1 MIWKKNLRR
10 DKALRISK
18 IPYLIIMILL
28 LSQISV
34 FEGGMGKWWKNKEIV
49 NKLQLTSGQVQSI
62 EQIFN
67 LHKGKLNE
75 KKKVLL
81 IKEKE
86 LNQKLKDPEANRAEI
101 NELAEQVDLLKLQ
114 LRKKHRNMQ
123 LEIRELLNPEQRKI
137 LYNIWSNR
145 KHKK

>member
-34 FEGGMGKWWKNKEIV
+34 FAGGMGKWWKNTEIV
-49 NKLQLTSGQVQSI
+49 NKLQLTSQQVQSI

-67 LHKGKLNE
+67 LHKGKLGE
-75 KKKVLL
+75 KKRSLL
-81 IKEKE
+81 IKDKE
-86 LNQKLKDPEANRAEI
+86 LNQKLKDPEADRGEI
-101 NELAEQVDLLKLQ
+101 NELAEEVDLLKLQ
-114 LRKKHRNMQ
+114 LRKILRIMQ
-123 LEIRELLNPEQRKI
+123 LEIREVLTPEQRKI
-137 LYNIWSNR
+137 LYNIWSN
-145 KHKK
+145 KKYKK

>member
-34 FEGGMGKWWKNKEIV
+34 FAGGMGKWWKNTEIV
-49 NKLQLTSGQVQSI
+49 NKLQLTSQQVQSI

-67 LHKGKLNE
+67 LHKGKLGE
-75 KKKVLL
+75 KKRSLL
-81 IKEKE
+81 IKDKE
-86 LNQKLKDPEANRAEI
+86 LNQKLKDPEADRGEI
-101 NELAEQVDLLKLQ
+101 NELAEEVDLLKLQ
-114 LRKKHRNMQ
+114 LRKIHRIMQ
-123 LEIRELLNPEQRKI
+123 LEIREVLTPEQRKI
-137 LYNIWSNR
+137 LYNIWSN
-145 KHKK
+145 KKYKK

>member
-1 MIWKKNLRR
+1 
-10 DKALRISK
+10 
-18 IPYLIIMILL
+18 
-28 LSQISV
+28 
-34 FEGGMGKWWKNKEIV
+34 MGKWWKNKEIV

-75 KKKVLL
+75 KKRSLL

-86 LNQKLKDPEANRAEI
+86 LNQKLKDPEANRADI
-101 NELAEQVDLLKLQ
+101 NELAEEVDLLKLQ

>member
-1 MIWKKNLRR
+1 
-10 DKALRISK
+10 
-18 IPYLIIMILL
+18 
-28 LSQISV
+28 
-34 FEGGMGKWWKNKEIV
+34 MGKWWKNKEIV

-75 KKKVLL
+75 KKRSLL

-86 LNQKLKDPEANRAEI
+86 LNQKLKDPEANRADI
-101 NELAEQVDLLKLQ
+101 NELAEEVDLLKLQ

-123 LEIRELLNPEQRKI
+123 LEIRELLTPEQRKI

>member
-34 FEGGMGKWWKNKEIV
+34 FAGGMGKWWKNKAIV

-75 KKKVLL
+75 KKRSLL

-86 LNQKLKDPEANRAEI
+86 LNQKLKDPEANRADI
-101 NELAEQVDLLKLQ
+101 NELAEEVDLLKLQ

-123 LEIRELLNPEQRKI
+123 LEIRELLTPEQRKI

>member
-34 FEGGMGKWWKNKEIV
+34 FAGGMGKWWKNTEIV
-49 NKLQLTSGQVQSI
+49 NKLQLTSQQVQSI

-67 LHKGKLNE
+67 LHKGKLGE
-75 KKKVLL
+75 KKRSLL
-81 IKEKE
+81 IKDKE
-86 LNQKLKDPEANRAEI
+86 LNQKLKDPEADRGEI
-101 NELAEQVDLLKLQ
+101 NELAEEVDLLKLQ
-114 LRKKHRNMQ
+114 LGKIHRIMQ
-123 LEIRELLNPEQRKI
+123 LEIREVLTPEQRKI
-137 LYNIWSNR
+137 LYNIWSN
-145 KHKK
+145 KKYKK

>member
-34 FEGGMGKWWKNKEIV
+34 FAGGMGKWWKNKEIV

-75 KKKVLL
+75 KKRSLL

-86 LNQKLKDPEANRAEI
+86 LNQKIKDPEANRADI
-101 NELAEQVDLLKLQ
+101 NELAEEVDLLKLQ

-123 LEIRELLNPEQRKI
+123 LEIRELLTPEQRKI

>member
-34 FEGGMGKWWKNKEIV
+34 FAGGMGKWWKNKEIV
-49 NKLQLTSGQVQSI
+49 NKLQLTSAQVQSI

-75 KKKVLL
+75 KKRSLL
-81 IKEKE
+81 IKDKE
-86 LNQKLKDPEANRAEI
+86 LNQKLKDPEADRGEI
-101 NELAEQVDLLKLQ
+101 NELAEEVDLLKLQ
-114 LRKKHRNMQ
+114 LRKIHRIMQ
-123 LEIRELLNPEQRKI
+123 LEIREVLTPEQRKI
-137 LYNIWSNR
+137 LYNIWSN
-145 KHKK
+145 KKYKK

>member
-34 FEGGMGKWWKNKEIV
+34 FAGGMGKWWKNKEIV
-49 NKLQLTSGQVQSI
+49 NKLQLTSQQVQSI

-67 LHKGKLNE
+67 LHKGKLGE
-75 KKKVLL
+75 KKRSLL
-81 IKEKE
+81 IKDKE
-86 LNQKLKDPEANRAEI
+86 LNQKLKDPEADRGEI
-101 NELAEQVDLLKLQ
+101 NELAEEVDLLKLQ
-114 LRKKHRNMQ
+114 LRKIHRIMQ
-123 LEIRELLNPEQRKI
+123 LEIREVLTPEQRKI
-137 LYNIWSNR
+137 LYNIWSN
-145 KHKK
+145 KKYKK

>member
-34 FEGGMGKWWKNKEIV
+34 FAGGMGKWWKNKAIV

-75 KKKVLL
+75 KKRSLL

-123 LEIRELLNPEQRKI
+123 LEIRELLTPEQRKI

>member
-34 FEGGMGKWWKNKEIV
+34 FAGGMGKWWKNKEIV
-49 NKLQLTSGQVQSI
+49 NKLQLTSAQVQSI
-62 EQIFN
+62 EQIFI

-75 KKKVLL
+75 KKRSLL
-81 IKEKE
+81 IKDKE
-86 LNQKLKDPEANRAEI
+86 LNQKLKDPEADRGEI
-101 NELAEQVDLLKLQ
+101 NELAEEVDLLKLQ
-114 LRKKHRNMQ
+114 LRKIHRIMQ
-123 LEIRELLNPEQRKI
+123 LEIREVLTPEQRKI
-137 LYNIWSNR
+137 LYNIWSN
-145 KHKK
+145 KKYKK